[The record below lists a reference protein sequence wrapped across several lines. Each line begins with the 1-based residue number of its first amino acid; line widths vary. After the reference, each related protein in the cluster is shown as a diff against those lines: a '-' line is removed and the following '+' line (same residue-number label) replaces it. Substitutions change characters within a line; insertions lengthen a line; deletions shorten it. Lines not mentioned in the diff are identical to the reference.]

1 MVVAVRRALMKHV
14 LLVTGLLGLAGSLLG
29 CSASVTTD
37 TTTTAGSTSSTSGG
51 QGGAGGA
58 PVNTSEGSGP
68 GGSGPIGPGGAPAC
82 PAAVPLAVQI
92 DHNNVPM
99 FKDCSLPAELDTD
112 FVIQGAVTQ
121 STDSTFEIDACA
133 NVDCKMN
140 ELYQVHLGNLGPGS
154 GVPFA
159 LPVGTYVELQYM
171 RDNTYFCTYAL
182 AVINLPELHSVP
194 NPIEGGSAPWLRAQ
208 GGGPSLK
215 WPVRSAFYGVHNC
228 GVPNNK
234 VSPWGS
240 DMIVIADDDI
250 AKGLPLEAG
259 AVGTWTPGTPSMPGI
274 YVVKNLSSQV
284 IPMVSSKG
292 QVKPEENFVLTRAQL
307 N

>member
-1 MVVAVRRALMKHV
+1 MKHV

-29 CSASVTTD
+29 CRGSVIADPTTSASSSSST
-37 TTTTAGSTSSTSGG
+37 GSTSATSGG
-51 QGGAGGA
+51 EGGSGGA
-58 PVNTSEGSGP
+58 PVSTSEGSGP
-68 GGSGPIGPGGAPAC
+68 GGSGPIGPGGAPVC

-133 NVDCKMN
+133 NVDCKTN
-140 ELYQVHLGNLGPGS
+140 ELYQVHLDNLGPAS

-171 RDNTYFCTYAL
+171 RDNNYVCTYAL
-182 AVINLPELHSVP
+182 AVLNLPMLHFVP

-208 GGGPSLK
+208 GGGPSTK
-215 WPVRSAFYGVHNC
+215 WPVAGSFYGAHAC
-228 GVPNNK
+228 GVVNDK
-234 VSPWGS
+234 VAPWGM
-240 DMIVIADDDI
+240 DMIVVADGDA

-259 AVGTWTPGTPSMPGI
+259 AVGTWTPGTPSLPGI
-274 YVVKNLSSQV
+274 YVVKNLSSQL
-284 IPMVSSKG
+284 IPMVSPKG
-292 QVKPEENFVLTRAQL
+292 QFKPEENFIMTRAQL